1 MNRIQKGDYA
11 RALYH
16 GELDLRIEEDITLPD
31 YCSDIIRLLRVEV
44 HPVIER
50 CRAALQDTSVS
61 VEVSGTAYFTALY
74 TDGEGEFNSYS
85 FSQDF
90 SETVKRE
97 IGKVSAV
104 SDSLYAVVLPTQTLS
119 SPKVLSQRKLLARC
133 EVKASLD
140 VFSNVEYTAYDALED
155 IEKGGVDTQSREALM
170 TRVVAGKSEGFSL
183 LEEIK
188 LPTSLPSAAK
198 VLSCSASVT
207 LDSPRT
213 SSDEATLYG
222 TVGFRVLYL
231 SEDDEGNGGEVISF
245 YQPVEFKNTMSID
258 DCSENSVCRV
268 RGWTGNAGCEIKT
281 DSFGENR
288 IFSLS
293 VPYTLSCL
301 VMENVENS
309 FVTDV
314 YGVGGEAS
322 GELLTLDFLEY
333 LGTLSDST
341 ALRETVLLKSDYD
354 SVDGVTG
361 QLSLKSVG
369 MGEDGYF
376 ADMRLDISALSKKQN
391 TFDSS
396 VRETLDIRIPLILP
410 DSIEKKLIEE
420 SAFLDSVASLVF
432 LDCQV
437 SHSSLEVTGE
447 IAMQTNV
454 YKKNE
459 VKYVSSLE
467 FKEKSGERTGI
478 RFYYPTDT
486 DSLWSVGKKYGVLRR
501 DIKEINGME
510 SDTLPSVV
518 RIP

>member
-16 GELDLRIEEDITLPD
+16 GELDFRIEEDITLPD

-44 HPVIER
+44 HPVVER
-50 CRAALQDTSVS
+50 CRAALQDTGVS

-74 TDGEGEFNSYS
+74 TDGEGEINSYS

-97 IGKVSAV
+97 IGKVNALP
-104 SDSLYAVVLPTQTLS
+104 DSLYAVVLPTQTLS

-133 EVKASLD
+133 EVKTSLD
-140 VFSNVEYTAYDALED
+140 VFSNVDYTAYDAVEDLER
-155 IEKGGVDTQSREALM
+155 GAVDTQSCEALM
-170 TRVVAGKSEGFSL
+170 TRVVANKSEGFSL
-183 LEEIK
+183 AEEIK
-188 LPTSLPSAAK
+188 LPSSLPSASR
-198 VLSCSASVT
+198 VLSCTASVI
-207 LDSPRT
+207 LDSPRV
-213 SSDEATLYG
+213 SSDEVSVYG

-231 SEDDEGNGGEVISF
+231 SEDEEGNGGEVVSF
-245 YQPVEFKNTMSID
+245 YQPVEFKNTVSID
-258 DCSENSVCRV
+258 DCSENSICRA
-268 RGWTGNAGCEIKT
+268 RGWTGNADCEIKT

-288 IFSLS
+288 LFSLS

-322 GELLTLDFLEY
+322 GELVTLDFLEY
-333 LGTLSDST
+333 LGTLTDST
-341 ALRETVLLKSDYD
+341 SLRETVLLKSDCD
-354 SVDGVTG
+354 GVDGVMG
-361 QLSLKSVG
+361 ELSLKSVG
-369 MGEDGYF
+369 ANENGYYI
-376 ADMRLDISALSKKQN
+376 DMRLDISALCKKQN
-391 TFDSS
+391 AFDTS
-396 VRETLDIRIPLILP
+396 VRETLDLRIPLNLP
-410 DSIEKKLIEE
+410 DSIEKRLTEE
-420 SAFLDSVASLVF
+420 TSFLDSSASLVF

-437 SHSSLEVTGE
+437 SNSSLEVTGE
-447 IAMQTNV
+447 IALQTNV

-459 VKYVSSLE
+459 VKYVANLE
-467 FKEKSGERTGI
+467 LKERAKERSGI

-486 DSLWSVGKKYGVLRR
+486 DSLWSVGKKYGVSRR
-501 DIKEINGME
+501 DIKETNGME